1 ALPSPLFP
9 LSWLQRPSPTVL
21 PLGHGA
27 FPPPSSLVCRPP
39 LPPHLGI
46 HRPGEA
52 VTSTVEKVALF
63 SDLGPS
69 SCGDGGPDSSSVGDD
84 DYPRAQPRSH
94 APQPRQRPRTLVPGV
109 SATAPPAR
117 LPWVR
122 RAWELGGDA
131 ASPADLSSLSDA
143 PAVAELHRLSILVL
157 VGLSSTPLPLQRPPS
172 IRCFTLCAPC
182 RRNKDNEEQD
192 WASGCNLVAE
202 SLKKDREAG
211 ACWQSQTSVIRI
223 MV

>member
-1 ALPSPLFP
+1 MARSHHL
-9 LSWLQRPSPTVL
+9 
-21 PLGHGA
+21 
-27 FPPPSSLVCRPP
+27 PPSFVGLLSLLILAFIARARRS
-39 LPPHLGI
+39 
-46 HRPGEA
+46 HRPWR
-52 VTSTVEKVALF
+52 KW
-63 SDLGPS
+63 PS
-69 SCGDGGPDSSSVGDD
+69 SQIWDLRAAETEGPTR
-84 DYPRAQPRSH
+84 RAWVTTTIP
-94 APQPRQRPRTLVPGV
+94 ALNLVPGV

-211 ACWQSQTSVIRI
+211 ACWQSQTSIESAVDACITTLRGQLP
-223 MV
+223 